1 MKDKLSPSVW
11 GEFGGSEFGGSTISG
26 LSVRI
31 VAGYREVPET
41 RDLLVAQARYVPN
54 TQFLGIPFRSEL
66 IHQLPKPHVFRGQPI
81 KE

>member
-1 MKDKLSPSVW
+1 MKDNLSPSVW

-41 RDLLVAQARYVPN
+41 RDLLVAQACNHPN
-54 TQFLGIPFRSEL
+54 LLVLPFNFEL
-66 IHQLPKPHVFRGQPI
+66 IRAAA
-81 KE
+81 

>member
-41 RDLLVAQARYVPN
+41 RDLLVA
-54 TQFLGIPFRSEL
+54 
-66 IHQLPKPHVFRGQPI
+66 
-81 KE
+81 